1 MFECVAVCC
10 SVGMQHCAA
19 EDNLDMVSASVHVL
33 ALLGGGVCP
42 VAGRHSFLYE
52 GRIPPLWR
60 SHSRYGSGGHIPPL
74 SQYAALSLEE
84 DRVRVAI
91 YNAALTGSRV
101 LILADAWSGMIAWR

>member
-42 VAGRHSFLYE
+42 VPGRHSFLYE
-52 GRIPPLWR
+52 GRIPPWWR
-60 SHSRYGSGGHIPPL
+60 SHSRYGSGGHIPPPPPFPVC
-74 SQYAALSLEE
+74 SA
-84 DRVRVAI
+84 VAGGGPCACG
-91 YNAALTGSRV
+91 YL
-101 LILADAWSGMIAWR
+101 